1 MQDPNQGEPDGTEE
15 LMSVVRCSMTTP
27 IPPLVGGLDDIFI
40 SWFLTSAYIDIEV
53 EVGSHRKH
61 DIDYMP
67 QWFILFLSLQL
78 LTRDESPSPSAEELQ
93 ELEDGESQLDEW
105 VELQVSGETSPPI
118 EDVDEDLETP
128 TILWAGPAFETVA
141 SDELQEQF
149 PFASTSTAP
158 SAQESNNDTE
168 VIKGDTED
176 VLHSFSVPVSQQTP
190 VTLEESQFIRQVK
203 PPLEE
208 QEMLEVKM
216 LDKEM
221 QEDKLELQVAGPVIN
236 HKLVNEETTIS
247 QALDPELESV
257 KVENQDVTIAL
268 RSEQS
273 LTIVEA
279 AEANRGLDVHHDSEK
294 MSKGG
299 DVSGTTASAD
309 CSQELLHS
317 SVVSETT
324 TAVPEDTEEGN
335 SEPDLDAC
343 SSFEI
348 LHPIEEP
355 STVQGT

>member
-1 MQDPNQGEPDGTEE
+1 
-15 LMSVVRCSMTTP
+15 MTQTTCHN
-27 IPPLVGGLDDIFI
+27 GL
-40 SWFLTSAYIDIEV
+40 YC
-53 EVGSHRKH
+53 
-61 DIDYMP
+61 
-67 QWFILFLSLQL
+67 FLSLQL
-78 LTRDESPSPSAEELQ
+78 LTRDESPSPTAEELQ

-149 PFASTSTAP
+149 PSASTSSAP

-176 VLHSFSVPVSQQTP
+176 VLHSFTVPVSQQTP

-216 LDKEM
+216 LEKEM
-221 QEDKLELQVAGPVIN
+221 QEDELELPVDIAGPVIN

-247 QALDPELESV
+247 QALDLELESV
-257 KVENQDVTIAL
+257 KVETQDVTMTIAL

-273 LTIVEA
+273 STIVEA
-279 AEANRGLDVHHDSEK
+279 AEANLGLDVHHDSEK

-335 SEPDLDAC
+335 SEPDQDVC

-348 LHPIEEP
+348 LHPIEEL
-355 STVQGT
+355 TVVQGT